1 MTDRQGEGLRG
12 CPGGALGRD
21 GDRIDAAG
29 TGGGGP
35 GAAVPLPL
43 SEKLTPAGRAPASV
57 SAGTGYPVVLTVKE
71 NVEPT
76 VAVELAVDV
85 IAGLALTVRRND

>member
-1 MTDRQGEGLRG
+1 
-12 CPGGALGRD
+12 
-21 GDRIDAAG
+21 
-29 TGGGGP
+29 
-35 GAAVPLPL
+35 L